1 MSVAKSHEYAIYFY
15 SSNNAL
21 QFKYAGQFEMAGY
34 LGFQYECPNLA
45 YLNNNDIEDNPNEE
59 SQYWVL
65 FISISPGTLQGCS
78 STQYFI

>member
-1 MSVAKSHEYAIYFY
+1 
-15 SSNNAL
+15 
-21 QFKYAGQFEMAGY
+21 MAGY

-65 FISISPGTLQGCS
+65 FISIIPGTLQGCS